1 MSFSGL
7 TLGISP
13 GVCQYCLYS
22 VFSGIVCPIFIT
34 IGPNI
39 MQIAPNSV
47 VTLHYTLKDND
58 GNVIDQSDDGSFLYM
73 HGAMNI
79 IPGLE
84 NALTGKSAGDEFSVK
99 VAPEEGYGAKDPARV
114 QEVPKEMFDNV
125 DEIQPG
131 VQFHAQGPD
140 GGAVVVTVVEV
151 KDEAVVIDG
160 NHALAG
166 VDLNFAV
173 KVVDVREATEE
184 EIAHG
189 HVHGPH
195 GHQH

>member
-1 MSFSGL
+1 
-7 TLGISP
+7 
-13 GVCQYCLYS
+13 
-22 VFSGIVCPIFIT
+22 
-34 IGPNI
+34 
-39 MQIAPNSV
+39 MQIEQNSV

-58 GNVIDQSDDGSFLYM
+58 GNVIDQSDDGSFLYL

-84 NALTGKSAGDEFSVK
+84 NALAGKSAGDEISVK
-99 VAPEEGYGAKDPARV
+99 VSPEEGYGEKDQQRI
-114 QEVPKEMFDNV
+114 QEVPKEMFDSA
-125 DEIQPG
+125 DEIKPG

-166 VDLNFAV
+166 MDLNFEV
-173 KVVDVREATEE
+173 KVVDVREASAE
-184 EIAHG
+184 EIEHG
-189 HVHGPH
+189 HVHGPG
-195 GHQH
+195 GHHH

>member
-1 MSFSGL
+1 
-7 TLGISP
+7 
-13 GVCQYCLYS
+13 
-22 VFSGIVCPIFIT
+22 
-34 IGPNI
+34 
-39 MQIAPNSV
+39 MQIESNSV

-58 GNVIDQSDDGSFLYM
+58 DNIIDQSEDGSFLYL

-84 NALTGKSAGDEFSVK
+84 NALTGKSAGDEITVK
-99 VAPEEGYGAKDPARV
+99 VAPEEGYGEKDPQRV
-114 QEVPKEMFDNV
+114 QEVPKEMFDSA
-125 DEIQPG
+125 DEIKVG

-140 GGAVVVTVVEV
+140 GNAVVVTVVEV

-166 VDLNFAV
+166 MDLNFAV
-173 KVVDVREATEE
+173 KVVDVREASEE
-184 EIAHG
+184 EISHG
-189 HVHGPH
+189 HVHGEH

>member
-1 MSFSGL
+1 
-7 TLGISP
+7 
-13 GVCQYCLYS
+13 
-22 VFSGIVCPIFIT
+22 
-34 IGPNI
+34 
-39 MQIAPNSV
+39 MQIESNSV

-58 GNVIDQSDDGSFLYM
+58 GKVIDQSEDGSFLYM

-84 NALTGKSAGDEFSVK
+84 NALAGKSAGDEISVK
-99 VAPEEGYGAKDPARV
+99 VSPEEGYGVKDDARI
-114 QEVPKEMFDNV
+114 QEVPKDMFDSA
-125 DEIQPG
+125 DEIQVG

-140 GGAVVVTVVEV
+140 GAAVVVTVIEV
-151 KDEAVVIDG
+151 KDDVVVIDG

-166 VDLNFAV
+166 VDLNFEV
-173 KVVDVREATEE
+173 KIVDVRAASEE
-184 EIAHG
+184 EISHG